1 MKPVMPKTVL
11 RKVIKRFLQD
21 KDRGISVALFAELA
35 GISVAHLKDVFLH
48 ESEPLTEYIQR
59 RVNKA
64 YFEWQ
69 DGEVAIMQN
78 RDKTRFV
85 QYRKEAKPIME
96 KKTTLQVVNGKIALK
111 IGIAPKYDYSG
122 STLDEQLERG

>member
-1 MKPVMPKTVL
+1 MKPVMPKAVL

-48 ESEPLTEYIQR
+48 ENEPLTEYIQR

-111 IGIAPKYDYSG
+111 IGIAPKYDYSK